1 MKIMWFDHA
10 TPLAMNAGVLKRFLE
25 KFLQLKEAE
34 VVEDDAGRVWLM
46 VKSDEHVFLRYLVN
60 TSAEYGYVGRGSIHH
75 IALAVE
81 SEAEQRTILR
91 RLDMAYVRN
100 SGIVDMFWLRSLY
113 FRDPFGNLMEVATV
127 GPGYDV
133 DEPRESMGSRL
144 VLPPWLEPVRNMIE
158 ARLAEQDARN
168 NPSWPPVCDEVPQT
182 PEPL

>member
-1 MKIMWFDHA
+1 M
-10 TPLAMNAGVLKRFLE
+10 
-25 KFLQLKEAE
+25 KEAE

-81 SEAEQRTILR
+81 SEEEQKTILR
-91 RLDMAYVRN
+91 RLNMAYVRN
-100 SGIVDMFWLRSLY
+100 SGIVDRFWFRSLY

-158 ARLAEQDARN
+158 ARLAEQDAKN
-168 NPSWPPVCDEVPQT
+168 NPSWPPVYDEFPQP